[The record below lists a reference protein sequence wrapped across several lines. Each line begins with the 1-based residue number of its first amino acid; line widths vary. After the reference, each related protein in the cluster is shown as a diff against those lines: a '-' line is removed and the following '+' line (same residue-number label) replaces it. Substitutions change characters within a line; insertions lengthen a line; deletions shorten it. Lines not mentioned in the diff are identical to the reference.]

1 LLFFI
6 SKNLKKYCKKT
17 KRMILYPEFDRKI
30 MAIRIYNPDISR
42 ITYAY
47 FSSESCCYVSHFFV
61 FPKIFLISCNV
72 RFFKEK
78 SISMIFPVCFYI
90 WS

>member
-1 LLFFI
+1 M
-6 SKNLKKYCKKT
+6 LKKRYLK
-17 KRMILYPEFDRKI
+17 PEYATKI
-30 MAIRIYNPDISR
+30 MEIRICNPDVSR
-42 ITYAY
+42 VTYAH

-78 SISMIFPVCFYI
+78 SISMISPISFNI
-90 WS
+90 